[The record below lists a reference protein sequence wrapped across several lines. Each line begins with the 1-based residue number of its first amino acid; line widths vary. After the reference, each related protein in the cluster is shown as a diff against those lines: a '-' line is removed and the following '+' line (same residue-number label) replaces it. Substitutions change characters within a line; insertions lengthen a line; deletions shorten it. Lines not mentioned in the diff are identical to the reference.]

1 MSSIIDRLDN
11 LNPQIIYI
19 ILFFLVAFPLLRP
32 FGLPVPITQYTRD
45 VYNLVED
52 LPPGS
57 VVYFSP
63 NYGPAGDPTFGSAAR
78 AIAQHIFNRPLKVI
92 FMAYVVEGPLMIDHT
107 LERIDIPAD
116 KEYGVDYVNLGFIAG
131 LETAMASIADDVHNA
146 FPNDVYGTPIE
157 EIPMMQDIKNGGDI
171 DLIISFSGD
180 GNNFE
185 SHMRQFQTIYG
196 TKIAVVL
203 YGIMLPQLTMYYP
216 HNIMGIINGLK
227 GGAEYEYLINKP
239 GFGLASMDGQSS
251 SHLMILAFMILGN
264 IAYWVKKQQ
273 GVI

>member
-1 MSSIIDRLDN
+1 MSSFIDRIEN
-11 LNPQIIYI
+11 INPQIIYI
-19 ILFFLVAFPLLRP
+19 LLFILVAYPLLRP
-32 FGLPVPITQYTRD
+32 FGLPVPITQYTLD
-45 VYNLVED
+45 VYNEIEN

-78 AIAQHIFNRPLKVI
+78 AIAQHLFNRPLKII
-92 FMAYVVEGPLMIDHT
+92 FMSYTVEGPLMIEHT
-107 LERIDIPAD
+107 LERIDIPPE

-131 LETAMASIADDVHNA
+131 VETAMAAIAEDIHNA
-146 FPNDVYGTPIE
+146 FQIDDYGTPIAE
-157 EIPMMQDIKNGGDI
+157 LQMMEDIRDGGDI

-180 GNNFE
+180 GANFE
-185 SHMRQFQTIYG
+185 AHMRQFQSIYG
-196 TKIAVVL
+196 TRLAVVL

-227 GGAEYEYLINKP
+227 GGAEYESLINKP

-251 SHLMILAFMILGN
+251 SHLLILFFIFLGN
-264 IAYWVKKQQ
+264 LTHFLRRNKLR
-273 GVI
+273 

>member
-1 MSSIIDRLDN
+1 MSSIIDRIDN
-11 LNPQIIYI
+11 INPQIIYI
-19 ILFFLVAFPLLRP
+19 ILFILVALPLVRP
-32 FGLPVPITQYTRD
+32 FGLPVPVTQYTRD
-45 VYNLVED
+45 VYNLIEE
-52 LPPGS
+52 LPPGG

-78 AIAQHIFNRPLKVI
+78 AIAQHIFNRPLRVI
-92 FMAYVVEGPLMIDHT
+92 FMSYAVNGPLMVDHT
-107 LERIDIPAD
+107 LERIDIPPD
-116 KEYGVDYVNLGFIAG
+116 KEYGVDYVNLGYIAG
-131 LETAMASIADDVHNA
+131 METAMASIAADVHNA
-146 FPNDVYGTPIE
+146 FPNDVYETPIG
-157 EIPMMQDIKNGGDI
+157 EIPMMADIIDGGDI

-185 SHMRQFQTIYG
+185 AHMRQFQTIYG
-196 TKIAVVL
+196 NKIAVVL

-251 SHLMILAFMILGN
+251 SHLMILGFMILGN
-264 IAYWVKKQQ
+264 IAYWVKRQQ
-273 GVI
+273 GER